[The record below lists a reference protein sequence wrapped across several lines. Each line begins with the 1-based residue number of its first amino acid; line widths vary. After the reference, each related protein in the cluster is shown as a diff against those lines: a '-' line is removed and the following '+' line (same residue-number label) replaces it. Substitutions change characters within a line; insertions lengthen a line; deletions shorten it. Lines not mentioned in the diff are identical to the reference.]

1 MTPALE
7 KSGELREKTRGVYQ
21 GSAISPVLS
30 NIYMM
35 KLDRLIE
42 NETPFYVRY
51 SDDMLLFFT
60 DKEEAE
66 SYRRKLVIYLEELGL
81 ELNKEKTRIVSFE
94 DGFDFLGYR
103 FDQNGMTIPEK
114 AENQLT
120 ERLEKIWLDS
130 SCRTLQARMEKGAE
144 ILGGWEQYF
153 KGERS
158 AHSILEYAVWIYQMQ
173 KKRQTRFRKDERGR
187 EEILLIPIK
196 M

>member
-1 MTPALE
+1 M
-7 KSGELREKTRGVYQ
+7 
-21 GSAISPVLS
+21 
-30 NIYMM
+30 
-35 KLDRLIE
+35 
-42 NETPFYVRY
+42 RY

-130 SCRTLQARMEKGAE
+130 SCRTL
-144 ILGGWEQYF
+144 
-153 KGERS
+153 
-158 AHSILEYAVWIYQMQ
+158 
-173 KKRQTRFRKDERGR
+173 
-187 EEILLIPIK
+187 
-196 M
+196 